1 MKNCFFE
8 GDILIPQN
16 VDMGKW
22 SVVACDQYT
31 SEREYWDDVEN
42 IVGDTPSTLRIML
55 PEIELTGDTTEKIA
69 KINQTMKDYG
79 NTGLFKEHKDSM
91 IYVERKLSNGNI
103 RCGLMGVIDLECYD
117 YNKGATTL
125 VRASEGTVLD
135 RLPPRVKIR
144 KDATYE
150 MPHVMV
156 LYNDPQDV
164 VLSQVKKNKDTLEKA
179 YDFTLMK

>member
-69 KINQTMKDYG
+69 KINY
-79 NTGLFKEHKDSM
+79 
-91 IYVERKLSNGNI
+91 ERLWQYRSFQRAQGQYDI
-103 RCGLMGVIDLECYD
+103 R
-117 YNKGATTL
+117 
-125 VRASEGTVLD
+125 
-135 RLPPRVKIR
+135 
-144 KDATYE
+144 
-150 MPHVMV
+150 
-156 LYNDPQDV
+156 
-164 VLSQVKKNKDTLEKA
+164 
-179 YDFTLMK
+179 